1 MRNNEVFRL
10 KKNVV
15 ELLIFMKSYYGRQRG
30 LNMNMLST
38 INIPT
43 HKSKTDL
50 SGFLFML
57 LFTKKPLEKFNGD

>member
-1 MRNNEVFRL
+1 
-10 KKNVV
+10 
-15 ELLIFMKSYYGRQRG
+15 MKSYYGRQRG

-38 INIPT
+38 IN
-43 HKSKTDL
+43 KSKTDL